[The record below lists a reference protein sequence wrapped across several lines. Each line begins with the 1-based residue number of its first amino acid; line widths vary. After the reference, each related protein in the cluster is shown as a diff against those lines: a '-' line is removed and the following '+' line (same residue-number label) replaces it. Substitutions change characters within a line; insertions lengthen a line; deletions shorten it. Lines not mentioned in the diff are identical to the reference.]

1 MKAFIV
7 DRYGSKDG
15 APGEMPDPEFQKDE
29 TRQRAVSFS
38 QIFNPQPNPQFLYP
52 CATCAACGSPRVFV
66 SCCKTNSRSAVTAEA
81 AGSSP
86 VVPAIF
92 LNHLQG
98 PAKTNLGPFGSNKN
112 STAGGKY
119 IFGRPGTFENYW
131 TRLGFLPDKIPPGK
145 IASTNLSC
153 AKRLVF
159 DVA

>member
-66 SCCKTNSRSAVTAEA
+66 SCCKTNSRSAVTAEVA
-81 AGSSP
+81 SSSL
-86 VVPAIF
+86 VVPAKITLIF
-92 LNHLQG
+92 AYYQQG
-98 PAKTNLGPFGSNKN
+98 AAWDRQRSITPC
-112 STAGGKY
+112 
-119 IFGRPGTFENYW
+119 RPTGNY
-131 TRLGFLPDKIPPGK
+131 GH
-145 IASTNLSC
+145 
-153 AKRLVF
+153 
-159 DVA
+159 

>member
-66 SCCKTNSRSAVTAEA
+66 SCCKTNSRSAVTAEVA
-81 AGSSP
+81 SSSL
-86 VVPAIF
+86 VVPAISSIEKWLPPREQKGTTPFPF
-92 LNHLQG
+92 LLPVLAEATLQ
-98 PAKTNLGPFGSNKN
+98 
-112 STAGGKY
+112 
-119 IFGRPGTFENYW
+119 
-131 TRLGFLPDKIPPGK
+131 
-145 IASTNLSC
+145 AS
-153 AKRLVF
+153 
-159 DVA
+159 VAPN